1 MVPFGG
7 SPILTGSERHSFRMF
22 GYRRK
27 GSVRGCPPGK
37 VFFSGLGGCL
47 SDLIEDHVQKISSVR
62 LDFPVI
68 TDDSLRPRIF
78 PDRIRIQPEEIDE
91 GHRDL
96 SCVSSEIP
104 VLLPRLFPERKAR
117 LKTSDKFYPVEV
129 GVGYRGVFCPP
140 GCAVEDGAFDRESP
154 DPLRK
159 PGSMIP
165 CQDENRLVSTQPPL
179 RHLKI
184 VEWFLTFW
192 GGGGLDI
199 VTAFRYDRGTSKSLS
214 PEDAI

>member
-1 MVPFGG
+1 MDSFLPREGQEFSHGPFWRK
-7 SPILTGSERHSFRMF
+7 PNINRLRKTFIPDVRLPKERELRE
-22 GYRRK
+22 
-27 GSVRGCPPGK
+27 CPPGK

-47 SDLIEDHVQKISSVR
+47 PDLIEDHVQKISSVR

-78 PDRIRIQPEEIDE
+78 PDRIRIKPEEIDE

-165 CQDENRLVSTQPPL
+165 CQDENRL
-179 RHLKI
+179 
-184 VEWFLTFW
+184 
-192 GGGGLDI
+192 
-199 VTAFRYDRGTSKSLS
+199 
-214 PEDAI
+214 